1 MARNIEKLL
10 KIESLKGVPKLKTDT
25 VEVVPNILAIDLVDI
40 EPYAEPRVTVNIDL
54 GLDQL
59 EEPEE

>member
-1 MARNIEKLL
+1 MARNIEKLI
-10 KIESLKGVPKLKTDT
+10 KIEGSREITKLTFDTIEVIPTSLTL
-25 VEVVPNILAIDLVDI
+25 DLVDI
-40 EPYAEPRVTVNIDL
+40 EPYTESEITLNIDL

>member
-1 MARNIEKLL
+1 MARNVEKLL
-10 KIESLKGVPKLKTDT
+10 KIERPGEVSKLTLEPI
-25 VEVVPNILAIDLVDI
+25 EVIPTTPRIDLIDI
-40 EPYAEPRVTVNIDL
+40 EPPTEPEINVHIDL

>member
-10 KIESLKGVPKLKTDT
+10 KIERPREVSKLTLDTIEVIPASLRL
-25 VEVVPNILAIDLVDI
+25 DLVDI
-40 EPYAEPRVTVNIDL
+40 EHYAEPRVTVNINL

-59 EEPEE
+59 EEQEE